1 MKPDAEGYRL
11 PTDVEWEYAARGGKQ
26 SKGYRF
32 AGSDS
37 LDEVAHWNAE
47 VPSKVG
53 MYKPNE
59 LGIYDMT
66 GNAAEYTY
74 GISPDVTIG
83 KAFAT
88 VQGGH
93 YNGRRGGAKPE
104 NFVIYK
110 DDTSWGEGPDVGLR
124 LVFQKKK

>member
-1 MKPDAEGYRL
+1 
-11 PTDVEWEYAARGGKQ
+11 
-26 SKGYRF
+26 
-32 AGSDS
+32 
-37 LDEVAHWNAE
+37 
-47 VPSKVG
+47 